1 MEIRGQGVLCFFALY
16 ETVFD
21 SNSGVYPL
29 SDGRQTAGV
38 GRSETAGL
46 PTNLGYNHSPRI
58 GLQGKKVEKH
68 GFQRLVLWS
77 SKNLSL

>member
-21 SNSGVYPL
+21 SNGGVYPL
-29 SDGRQTAGV
+29 SDGRQSAGV

-58 GLQGKKVEKH
+58 GLQD
-68 GFQRLVLWS
+68 S
-77 SKNLSL
+77 ASL